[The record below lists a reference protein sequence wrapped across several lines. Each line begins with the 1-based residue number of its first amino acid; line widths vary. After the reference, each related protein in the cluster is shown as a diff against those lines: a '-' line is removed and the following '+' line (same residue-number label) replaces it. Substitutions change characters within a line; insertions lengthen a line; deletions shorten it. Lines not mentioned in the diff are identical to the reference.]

1 MSSAPE
7 SGTTSKKRH
16 RPEVTSAKVLRLYRD
31 AYEREVTYDVFLKE
45 LEKECGYDHW
55 TEALERFKRFRAE
68 LRSKKKYNLELPA
81 LAGDPPFR
89 EDLGDLIAMVK
100 KDDSDFFFERD
111 K

>member
-7 SGTTSKKRH
+7 PETTSTR

-31 AYEREVTYDVFLKE
+31 AYERKVTYAVFLKE
-45 LEKECGYDHW
+45 LEKECGYDNWHD
-55 TEALERFKRFRAE
+55 ALERFKRFRSE
-68 LRSKKKYNLELPA
+68 LRNNKKYKLNLPA

-89 EDLGDLIAMVK
+89 EDLEDLISMVK
-100 KDDSDFFFERD
+100 HQDADFFFERG